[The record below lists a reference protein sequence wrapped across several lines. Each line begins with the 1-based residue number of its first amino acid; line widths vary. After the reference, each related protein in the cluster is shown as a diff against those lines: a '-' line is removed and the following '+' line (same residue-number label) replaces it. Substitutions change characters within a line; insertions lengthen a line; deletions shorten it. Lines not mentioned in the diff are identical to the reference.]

1 MDAYDVE
8 PTAADLAAIE
18 AEWPVIEAELG
29 VLDAE
34 IAALSH
40 DGPAPL
46 DWRRLRRAQRR
57 LLATSGLIGSIPR
70 SGKSFAAR
78 RLAAAETLPLV
89 DGTRDGAA

>member
-1 MDAYDVE
+1 MDAYDME
-8 PTAADLAAIE
+8 PTPADLAAIE

-46 DWRRLRRAQRR
+46 DWRRVRRARR
-57 LLATSGLIGSIPR
+57 QLLAALAQR
-70 SGKSFAAR
+70 
-78 RLAAAETLPLV
+78 AAADAPAALFV
-89 DGTRDGAA
+89 DTRGGAA